1 METKDEEENDDD
13 DDDDELEHAFATAAR
28 GGRVAASTLE
38 KDDEDDDVKIQIPTV
53 HPRKEDS
60 KTADVETLRSVPLIE
75 ELYETVVNPVNKLE
89 PEMRKLTSAEL
100 RAKTLEFRARLSLG
114 ETLEDV
120 LVEAFAVVREASRRE
135 LGLRHFDVQL
145 VGGALLHKGRV
156 GCRCKGAAPW
166 GFSTQWCLPAP
177 VINQTRRVV
186 VFWFS
191 RSRCC
196 CTTCWSW

>member
-1 METKDEEENDDD
+1 M
-13 DDDDELEHAFATAAR
+13 
-28 GGRVAASTLE
+28 
-38 KDDEDDDVKIQIPTV
+38 
-53 HPRKEDS
+53 
-60 KTADVETLRSVPLIE
+60 IE

-145 VGGALLHKGRV
+145 VGGALLHKGV
-156 GCRCKGAAPW
+156 VAEMATGEGKTLVA
-166 GFSTQWCLPAP
+166 TLPAYL
-177 VINQTRRVV
+177 NALSRRGVHIV
-186 VFWFS
+186 TVNDYLAERDGLMTAKIHGALGLS
-191 RSRCC
+191 VGYVLSEDSPEERRKSYDCDI
-196 CTTCWSW
+196 TT